1 MKHRR
6 TQSRMSVLRRLAAV
20 LGLGACALAAEAAE
34 PLKIGFVY
42 VGPVGDH
49 GWTYQHELGRR
60 ELVEH
65 FGDKVKTSFVENVAE
80 GADAERVI
88 RNLAKDGYG
97 LVFTTS
103 FGYMNPTA
111 KVARQFPK
119 VTFEH
124 ATGYKRD
131 RNLGTYLSRSY
142 EGRYVGGFLAAKM
155 TRSHK
160 IGYIASFPIPEVI
173 RDINAIQLAL
183 DKYAPQ
189 AELKV
194 MWVSTW
200 FDPGK
205 EADAANALID
215 QGVDVVFQHTDSPAP
230 IQAAE
235 RRGVYAVG
243 YASDMQHFG
252 PKTVLTSIVNDW
264 GPHYIRSAQAVM
276 DGTWKSEDF
285 WGGLAESTVVL
296 PLNQEVLPAPVR
308 EEAGR
313 LIESIRSGAFHPFTG
328 PIRDQSG
335 KERFAAGVSAT
346 NADLASMNYY
356 VEGIKADLPK

>member
-142 EGRYVGGFLAAKM
+142 EDATSAA
-155 TRSHK
+155 S
-160 IGYIASFPIPEVI
+160 S
-173 RDINAIQLAL
+173 
-183 DKYAPQ
+183 
-189 AELKV
+189 
-194 MWVSTW
+194 
-200 FDPGK
+200 
-205 EADAANALID
+205 
-215 QGVDVVFQHTDSPAP
+215 
-230 IQAAE
+230 
-235 RRGVYAVG
+235 RR
-243 YASDMQHFG
+243 
-252 PKTVLTSIVNDW
+252 
-264 GPHYIRSAQAVM
+264 R
-276 DGTWKSEDF
+276 
-285 WGGLAESTVVL
+285 
-296 PLNQEVLPAPVR
+296 
-308 EEAGR
+308 
-313 LIESIRSGAFHPFTG
+313 
-328 PIRDQSG
+328 
-335 KERFAAGVSAT
+335 
-346 NADLASMNYY
+346 
-356 VEGIKADLPK
+356 

>member
-119 VTFEH
+119 V
-124 ATGYKRD
+124 
-131 RNLGTYLSRSY
+131 
-142 EGRYVGGFLAAKM
+142 
-155 TRSHK
+155 
-160 IGYIASFPIPEVI
+160 
-173 RDINAIQLAL
+173 
-183 DKYAPQ
+183 
-189 AELKV
+189 
-194 MWVSTW
+194 
-200 FDPGK
+200 
-205 EADAANALID
+205 
-215 QGVDVVFQHTDSPAP
+215 
-230 IQAAE
+230 
-235 RRGVYAVG
+235 
-243 YASDMQHFG
+243 
-252 PKTVLTSIVNDW
+252 
-264 GPHYIRSAQAVM
+264 
-276 DGTWKSEDF
+276 
-285 WGGLAESTVVL
+285 
-296 PLNQEVLPAPVR
+296 
-308 EEAGR
+308 
-313 LIESIRSGAFHPFTG
+313 
-328 PIRDQSG
+328 
-335 KERFAAGVSAT
+335 
-346 NADLASMNYY
+346 
-356 VEGIKADLPK
+356 

>member
-1 MKHRR
+1 MPP
-6 TQSRMSVLRRLAAV
+6 SSASAP
-20 LGLGACALAAEAAE
+20 ALAAEAAE

-142 EGRYVGGFLAAKM
+142 EDATSAA
-155 TRSHK
+155 S
-160 IGYIASFPIPEVI
+160 S
-173 RDINAIQLAL
+173 
-183 DKYAPQ
+183 
-189 AELKV
+189 
-194 MWVSTW
+194 
-200 FDPGK
+200 
-205 EADAANALID
+205 
-215 QGVDVVFQHTDSPAP
+215 
-230 IQAAE
+230 
-235 RRGVYAVG
+235 RR
-243 YASDMQHFG
+243 
-252 PKTVLTSIVNDW
+252 
-264 GPHYIRSAQAVM
+264 R
-276 DGTWKSEDF
+276 
-285 WGGLAESTVVL
+285 
-296 PLNQEVLPAPVR
+296 
-308 EEAGR
+308 
-313 LIESIRSGAFHPFTG
+313 
-328 PIRDQSG
+328 
-335 KERFAAGVSAT
+335 
-346 NADLASMNYY
+346 
-356 VEGIKADLPK
+356 

>member
-6 TQSRMSVLRRLAAV
+6 TQSRMSVLRRLAVV

-183 DKYAPQ
+183 DKYDPQ

-235 RRGVYAVG
+235 RRGCTPWATPRTC
-243 YASDMQHFG
+243 S
-252 PKTVLTSIVNDW
+252 TSVRR
-264 GPHYIRSAQAVM
+264 PCSPRS
-276 DGTWKSEDF
+276 
-285 WGGLAESTVVL
+285 STT
-296 PLNQEVLPAPVR
+296 
-308 EEAGR
+308 
-313 LIESIRSGAFHPFTG
+313 GART
-328 PIRDQSG
+328 I
-335 KERFAAGVSAT
+335 SAR
-346 NADLASMNYY
+346 
-356 VEGIKADLPK
+356 PRR

>member
-6 TQSRMSVLRRLAAV
+6 TQSHMSVLRRLAAV

-183 DKYAPQ
+183 DKYDPR

-194 MWVSTW
+194 MWVS
-200 FDPGK
+200 
-205 EADAANALID
+205 
-215 QGVDVVFQHTDSPAP
+215 
-230 IQAAE
+230 
-235 RRGVYAVG
+235 
-243 YASDMQHFG
+243 
-252 PKTVLTSIVNDW
+252 
-264 GPHYIRSAQAVM
+264 
-276 DGTWKSEDF
+276 
-285 WGGLAESTVVL
+285 
-296 PLNQEVLPAPVR
+296 
-308 EEAGR
+308 
-313 LIESIRSGAFHPFTG
+313 
-328 PIRDQSG
+328 
-335 KERFAAGVSAT
+335 
-346 NADLASMNYY
+346 
-356 VEGIKADLPK
+356 